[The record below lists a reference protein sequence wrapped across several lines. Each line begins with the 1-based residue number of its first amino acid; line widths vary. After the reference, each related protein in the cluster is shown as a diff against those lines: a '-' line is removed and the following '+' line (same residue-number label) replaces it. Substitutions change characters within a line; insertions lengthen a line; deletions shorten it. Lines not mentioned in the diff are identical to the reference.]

1 MNSLVTDAELQ
12 PPEVIEKRLPNGLRL
27 CAVSRPSLHQA
38 VLHAQIRV
46 GSRFESEDDSGISHF
61 LEHMLYRGTDEHPS
75 AHALSLAFEQW
86 GGSLD
91 ATTSCDIGTLSL
103 SAPPS
108 RLSALVP
115 TFVDVFR
122 RPLFDGID
130 IERGI
135 VKEEILEA
143 LDDEGKRVDA
153 DDLIRALVFDG
164 HGLGRPI
171 TGTLRSL
178 AAFDTDRLRAHHA
191 RHYTAANTV
200 VVAAGAITEELM
212 RVLEEH
218 FGRLPE
224 GELSEIVSP
233 APQRGMRFRHVS
245 HSSSQTNLRVA
256 FRAPGWDHPDQRAME
271 VLVRLLDDGM
281 STRLYHRIC
290 DELGLCYDVSAG
302 YEAYADSGLLELSAE
317 TSHAQAKQV
326 LGELLG
332 IVRQLCDEGPS
343 EDELAVIRRRY
354 RWQAESMLDSADALA
369 EFVAES
375 LHNAQSTSLQRRC
388 EQIDA
393 VTVSDVRSVA
403 RDWCTL
409 QNLSVIAVG
418 VHGKAR
424 RRDLEQ
430 CARSSG
436 LR

>member
-1 MNSLVTDAELQ
+1 MEVT
-12 PPEVIEKRLPNGLRL
+12 EKRLPNGLRL
-27 CAVSRPSLHQA
+27 CAVRRPLLHQA

-46 GSRFESEDDSGISHF
+46 GSRYESEGDNGISHF
-61 LEHMLYRGTDEHPS
+61 LEHMLYRGTERHPS

-103 SAPPS
+103 SAPPA
-108 RLSALVP
+108 RLSELIP

-122 RPLFDGID
+122 TPLFDGID

-143 LDDEGKRVDA
+143 MDDEGQRVDA
-153 DDLIRALVFDG
+153 DDLIRALVFDD

-178 AAFDTDRLRAHHA
+178 ASFDTDRLRAHHA

-200 VVAAGAITEELM
+200 VVAAGAIDDEVM
-212 RVLEEH
+212 RVLEQH
-218 FGRLPE
+218 LGQLPT
-224 GELSEIVSP
+224 GESSELVAP
-233 APQRGMRFRHVS
+233 AKQQGLRFRHVS

-256 FRAPGWDHPDQRAME
+256 FRAPGWAHPEQRAME

-326 LGELLG
+326 LGELLE
-332 IVRQLCDEGPS
+332 IIRQLAEDGPS
-343 EDELAVIRRRY
+343 EEELAIIRRRY

-375 LHNAQSTSLQRRC
+375 LHNAQSLSLARRC
-388 EQIDA
+388 AEIEA
-393 VTVSDVRSVA
+393 VTADDVRAAA
-403 RDWCTL
+403 RNWCTSE
-409 QNLSVIAVG
+409 NLSVIAVG

-430 CARSSG
+430 CVRGAG